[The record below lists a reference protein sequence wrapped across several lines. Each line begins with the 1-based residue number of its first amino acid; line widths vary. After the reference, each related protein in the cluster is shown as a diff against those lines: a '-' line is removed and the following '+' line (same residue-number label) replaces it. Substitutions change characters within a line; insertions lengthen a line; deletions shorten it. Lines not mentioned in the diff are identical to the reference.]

1 MKTGGGHDNLKS
13 MDYDKTL
20 SKIPIMVEG
29 APSRP
34 NYHWRRR
41 ALQGA
46 ILLLAVLIP
55 VTGLF
60 RIDPMEG
67 AFVVLG
73 RQIWFSDFFIVVGVW
88 LAISTGL
95 VTTYS
100 TLGTA
105 FCGWAC
111 PQNTLSE
118 WGNRMTRRLLGKR
131 AEVSLNGEKM
141 RVSAGK
147 NKWRNWAVLGGS
159 FIVAAMLFALIP
171 LFYFY
176 PPSAVWSFVTFQHD
190 ARLAG
195 SVHWIYTVFVLIILL
210 DIAFIR
216 HFFCRFMCIYKVWQH
231 SFKTQETLH
240 VAYDPSFAD
249 ECAKCNFCATTCF
262 VGIDPRKTETFD
274 SCVNCG
280 ECIDACGKIR
290 APKGGHS
297 LLRFEL
303 GPRQTGVLQGFRNSL
318 NSLLGRVRWTIPLFV
333 LGLVMFAWGLWSYQP
348 YHVTAGRDDNSPLDY
363 SINLSNKRYQPETAT
378 IKIEGIPADTYTLQT
393 SRVNFASAGR
403 RDIMLHIK
411 PSLPPGLHPILIH
424 VRSGDGWT
432 GNFRIVHLVPKG

>member
-1 MKTGGGHDNLKS
+1 MAGGHGNLKF
-13 MDYDKTL
+13 MNYGKTL
-20 SKIPIMVEG
+20 SKIPVVVEG
-29 APSRP
+29 RRTAPD
-34 NYHWRRR
+34 YHWRRR

-46 ILLLAVLIP
+46 IILLALLIP

-60 RIDPMEG
+60 RIDPVEG

-73 RQIWFSDFFIVVGVW
+73 RQIWFSDFFIVVGLW
-88 LAISTGL
+88 LAISTSL

-131 AEVSLNGEKM
+131 AAVDLNGEKM

-147 NKWRNWAVLGGS
+147 DKWRNWMILSVS
-159 FIVAAMLFALIP
+159 FIGAAMFFALIP

-176 PPSAVWSFVTFQHD
+176 PPAAVWSFVTFQED

-195 SVHWIYTVFVLIILL
+195 SIHWIYTVFVLIMLL

-231 SFKTQETLH
+231 SFKTRETLH

-249 ECAKCNFCATTCF
+249 ECAKCNFCVTTCF
-262 VGIDPRKTETFD
+262 VGIDPRKTETYD

-280 ECIDACGKIR
+280 ECIDACGAIR
-290 APKGGHS
+290 GPKGGAS

-303 GPRQTGVLQGFRNSL
+303 GQRQGKTFQGFRDALS
-318 NSLLGRVRWTIPLFV
+318 SLLGRVRWALALFMV
-333 LGLVMFAWGLWSYQP
+333 GIVMFAWGLWNYQP
-348 YHVTAGRDDNSPLDY
+348 YHITAGRTDNSPLDY
-363 SINLSNKRYQPETAT
+363 RIVLSNKRYQAETAEL
-378 IKIEGIPADTYTLQT
+378 KIDGLPADTYTLQT
-393 SRVNFASAGR
+393 NRVNFASAGR
-403 RDIMLHIK
+403 EDIMLHIK
-411 PSLPPGLHPILIH
+411 PTLSPGLHPVLIQ
-424 VRSGDGWT
+424 VRSDDGWS
-432 GNFRIVHLVPKG
+432 GDFRIYHFVPKG

>member
-1 MKTGGGHDNLKS
+1 MKTSVRHGTLKT

-20 SKIPIMVEG
+20 SKIPVVVEG
-29 APSRP
+29 GRSGST
-34 NYHWRRR
+34 YHWRRR

-55 VTGLF
+55 ITGLF
-60 RIDPMEG
+60 RIDPVEG

-73 RQIWFSDFFIVVGVW
+73 RQIWFSDFFIVVGLW
-88 LAISTGL
+88 LAVSTGL

-111 PQNTLSE
+111 PQNTMSE

-147 NKWRNWAVLGGS
+147 NKWRNWIMLSVS
-159 FIVAAMLFALIP
+159 FIIAAMLFALIP
-171 LFYFY
+171 MFYFY
-176 PPSAVWSFVTFQHD
+176 PPSAVWSFVTFQED

-195 SVHWIYTVFVLIILL
+195 SVHWIYTVFVLIIFL

-231 SFKTQETLH
+231 SFKTRETLH

-249 ECAKCNFCATTCF
+249 ECAKCNFCVTTCF
-262 VGIDPRKTETFD
+262 VGIDPRKTDTYD

-290 APKGGHS
+290 GPKGGTS

-303 GPRQTGVLQGFRNSL
+303 GQRRDGVLQNFRNSL

-333 LGLVMFAWGLWSYQP
+333 LGILMFAWGLWGYQP
-348 YHVTAGRDDNSPLDY
+348 YHITAGRTDDSPLDY
-363 SINLSNKRYQPETAT
+363 RITISNKRYEPETAT
-378 IKIEGIPADTYTLQT
+378 IKIDGLPASAYTLQ
-393 SRVNFASAGR
+393 SKQVNFDSAGR
-403 RDIMLHIK
+403 RDILLHIN
-411 PSLPPGLHPILIH
+411 PTLSPGLHPIVIKA
-424 VRSGDGWT
+424 RSGDGWT
-432 GNFRIVHLVPKG
+432 GDFHIYHFVPKV

>member
-1 MKTGGGHDNLKS
+1 MT

-20 SKIPIMVEG
+20 SKIPVVVEG
-29 APSRP
+29 GRAAP

-41 ALQGA
+41 ALQGT

-60 RIDPMEG
+60 RIDPVEG

-73 RQIWFSDFFIVVGVW
+73 RQIWFSDFFIVVGLW

-131 AEVSLNGEKM
+131 AEVSLSGEKM

-159 FIVAAMLFALIP
+159 FIIAAMLFALIP

-176 PPSAVWSFVTFQHD
+176 PPSAVWSFVTFQDD

-249 ECAKCNFCATTCF
+249 ECARCNFCVTSCF
-262 VGIDPRKTETFD
+262 VGIDPRKTETYD

-280 ECIDACGKIR
+280 ECIDACGAIR
-290 APKGGHS
+290 GPKGGAS

-303 GPRQTGVLQGFRNSL
+303 GQRQGKKSFQGLRSSL
-318 NSLLGRVRWTIPLFV
+318 NSLLGRVRWTIPLFM
-333 LGLVMFAWGLWSYQP
+333 LGILMFAWGLWGYQP
-348 YHVTAGRDDNSPLDY
+348 YHVTAGRSDNSPLDY
-363 SINLSNKRYQPETAT
+363 RITLSNKRYQAETAT
-378 IKIEGIPADTYTLQT
+378 LKIDGLPADAYTLQT
-393 SRVNFASAGR
+393 DQVKFASAGR
-403 RDIMLHIK
+403 RDIMLRIK
-411 PSLPPGLHPILIH
+411 PTLSAGLHPVLIH

-432 GNFRIVHLVPKG
+432 GDFRIYHFVPKG